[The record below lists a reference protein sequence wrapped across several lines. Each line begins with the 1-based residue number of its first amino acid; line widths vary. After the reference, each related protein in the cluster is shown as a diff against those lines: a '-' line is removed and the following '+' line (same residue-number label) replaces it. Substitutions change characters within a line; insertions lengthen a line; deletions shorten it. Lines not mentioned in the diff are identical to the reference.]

1 MPIDSLETVFR
12 RTSFKFLVVCGI
24 SDIVRIIVP
33 SVSLWQ
39 SLFVG
44 SAILLVA
51 IQWLA
56 ENERVSMRLEPRPF
70 IHWDSLVIDLGPFFH
85 WCDRHGLF
93 GDRPLGLGWADL
105 VQRIN
110 FGS

>member
-1 MPIDSLETVFR
+1 MQSDSLEIVFR
-12 RTSFKFLVVCGI
+12 RTSFKVLVVCGI
-24 SDIVRIIVP
+24 SDIVRIVAP
-33 SVSLWQ
+33 SVSLWK

-44 SAILLVA
+44 SVILLVV

-56 ENERVSMRLEPRPF
+56 ENERVSMRLEPRPS
-70 IHWDSLVIDLGPFFH
+70 IHWDSLVISLGPLFH

-110 FGS
+110 FDS